1 MVNKIY
7 LALLKATVVVVVD
20 VVVVDIVVDVVVDVV
35 FVVVGNCVPVSL
47 CAVAYADDIQL
58 FI

>member
-1 MVNKIY
+1 MVLDI
-7 LALLKATVVVVVD
+7 VVTFVIVVD
-20 VVVVDIVVDVVVDVV
+20 VVVVDIVVDVV

-47 CAVAYADDIQL
+47 CDVANADDIQL